1 MRAAWPRLRENVT
14 IDVGVMERASQIAV
28 IPIAVGWND
37 IGSWSQVATLYPP
50 DEAGNVVIGLER
62 ATPSAP
68 GGGCLQTATRD
79 TLIYST
85 TGRRISTAG
94 VEGLVIVDTPDGL
107 LICAKEQAQRVKE
120 LAELDQLR
128 RARE

>member
-1 MRAAWPRLRENVT
+1 
-14 IDVGVMERASQIAV
+14 
-28 IPIAVGWND
+28 
-37 IGSWSQVATLYPP
+37 
-50 DEAGNVVIGLER
+50 R

-68 GGGCLQTATRD
+68 DGGCLQTATRD